1 MKRDE
6 RRKASGRKNDS
17 RGQRGYKGDTRRAE
31 RRAMPN
37 RDRRENPNNKYEDNS
52 AFDDGLQLEGRNPV
66 LEALNH
72 DKPIDKLFVKKG
84 EIEGTLKV
92 IVAKAREKGI
102 LVQEVDREVIII
114 RVLLLSVLLTNTVK
128 YLIFLKLQER
138 KAKTHS
144 SLFVMKLLTHTI

>member
-6 RRKASGRKNDS
+6 RRKASGRKNES

-66 LEALNH
+66 LEALNLSDLLSH
-72 DKPIDKLFVKKG
+72 SFYRLLFFSR
-84 EIEGTLKV
+84 L
-92 IVAKAREKGI
+92 
-102 LVQEVDREVIII
+102 LMPLFQL
-114 RVLLLSVLLTNTVK
+114 VLLC
-128 YLIFLKLQER
+128 
-138 KAKTHS
+138 
-144 SLFVMKLLTHTI
+144 MK

>member
-92 IVAKAREKGI
+92 IVAKA
-102 LVQEVDREVIII
+102 III